1 MFVVALRAR
10 IPKAMTKFSK
20 VAVTVAVLAHLIVNL
35 LHGRA
40 HTELGVG
47 LTSFQQ
53 FYVIAVILL
62 APLIALLL
70 SWTRY
75 ARAGLW
81 LLLASML
88 GSLIFGVCYH
98 YIIVSSDHVAH
109 LPPGDARGLFRVT
122 ALLLLITEATGV
134 VLAAIALRTRIRG
147 QTNVVH
153 RA

>member
-1 MFVVALRAR
+1 VALRAR
-10 IPKAMTKFSK
+10 IPKAMTRFSK
-20 VAVTVAVLAHLIVNL
+20 IAVTITVIAHLIVNL

-53 FYVIAVILL
+53 FYVIAVILV

-75 ARAGLW
+75 ARASLW

-88 GSLIFGVCYH
+88 GSLIFGACYH

-122 ALLLLITEATGV
+122 ALLLLITEAAGV
-134 VLAAIALRTRIRG
+134 VLTAIALKTP
-147 QTNVVH
+147 
-153 RA
+153 RAMGR

>member
-1 MFVVALRAR
+1 
-10 IPKAMTKFSK
+10 MTKFSR
-20 VAVTVAVLAHLIVNL
+20 VAVPVTVIAHLIVNL

-47 LTSFQQ
+47 LTSWQQ

-75 ARAGLW
+75 ARTGLW
-81 LLLASML
+81 LLLGSML
-88 GSLIFGVCYH
+88 GSLSFGACYH

-109 LPPGDARGLFRVT
+109 LPPGDARGLFRAT
-122 ALLLLITEATGV
+122 ALLLLITEAAGV
-134 VLAAIALRTRIRG
+134 VLAAMALRKRIHERD
-147 QTNVVH
+147 
-153 RA
+153 

>member
-1 MFVVALRAR
+1 
-10 IPKAMTKFSK
+10 
-20 VAVTVAVLAHLIVNL
+20 
-35 LHGRA
+35 
-40 HTELGVG
+40 LGVG

-75 ARAGLW
+75 ARASLW

-88 GSLIFGVCYH
+88 GSLIFGACYH

-122 ALLLLITEATGV
+122 ALLLLITEAAGV
-134 VLAAIALRTRIRG
+134 VLAAIALRNGRIR
-147 QTNVVH
+147 
-153 RA
+153 

>member
-1 MFVVALRAR
+1 
-10 IPKAMTKFSK
+10 MTRFSK
-20 VAVTVAVLAHLIVNL
+20 IAVTITVIAHLIVNL

-75 ARAGLW
+75 ARASLW

-88 GSLIFGVCYH
+88 GSLIFGACYH

-122 ALLLLITEATGV
+122 ALLLLITEAAGV
-134 VLAAIALRTRIRG
+134 VLAAIALRNGRIR
-147 QTNVVH
+147 
-153 RA
+153 

>member
-1 MFVVALRAR
+1 ML
-10 IPKAMTKFSK
+10 SK
-20 VAVTVAVLAHLIVNL
+20 LLTITVIAHLIVNL

-47 LTSFQQ
+47 LTSWQQ

-62 APLIALLL
+62 APLIALVL

-88 GSLIFGVCYH
+88 GSLIFGACYH
-98 YIIVSSDHVAH
+98 YVIVSSDHVAH

-122 ALLLLITEATGV
+122 ALLLLIMEGVGV
-134 VLAAIALRTRIRG
+134 VLAALA
-147 QTNVVH
+147 VK
-153 RA
+153 RATDSRESV

>member
-1 MFVVALRAR
+1 
-10 IPKAMTKFSK
+10 MTRFSK
-20 VAVTVAVLAHLIVNL
+20 VAVTITVIAHLIVNL

-75 ARAGLW
+75 ARASLW
-81 LLLASML
+81 LLLALML
-88 GSLIFGVCYH
+88 GSLIFGACYH

-122 ALLLLITEATGV
+122 ALLLLITEAAGV
-134 VLAAIALRTRIRG
+134 VLTAIALKTP
-147 QTNVVH
+147 
-153 RA
+153 RAMGR

>member
-1 MFVVALRAR
+1 
-10 IPKAMTKFSK
+10 MTRFSK
-20 VAVTVAVLAHLIVNL
+20 VAVTITVIAHLIVNL

-53 FYVIAVILL
+53 FYVIAVILV

-75 ARAGLW
+75 ARASLW

-88 GSLIFGVCYH
+88 GSLIFGACYH

-122 ALLLLITEATGV
+122 ALLLLITEAAGV
-134 VLAAIALRTRIRG
+134 VLTAIALKTP
-147 QTNVVH
+147 
-153 RA
+153 RAMGR

>member
-1 MFVVALRAR
+1 
-10 IPKAMTKFSK
+10 MTRFSK
-20 VAVTVAVLAHLIVNL
+20 VAVTITVIAHLIVNL

-70 SWTRY
+70 SWTRH
-75 ARAGLW
+75 ARASLW

-88 GSLIFGVCYH
+88 GSLIFGACYH

-122 ALLLLITEATGV
+122 ALLLLITEAAGV
-134 VLAAIALRTRIRG
+134 VLAAIALRNGRIR
-147 QTNVVH
+147 
-153 RA
+153 

>member
-1 MFVVALRAR
+1 
-10 IPKAMTKFSK
+10 MTKFSR
-20 VAVTVAVLAHLIVNL
+20 VAVPVTVIAHLIVNL

-47 LTSFQQ
+47 LTSWQQ
-53 FYVIAVILL
+53 CYVIAVILL

-75 ARAGLW
+75 ARTGLW
-81 LLLASML
+81 LLLGSML

-109 LPPGDARGLFRVT
+109 LPPGDARGLFRGT
-122 ALLLLITEATGV
+122 ALLLLITEAAGV
-134 VLAAIALRTRIRG
+134 VLAAMALRKRIHERD
-147 QTNVVH
+147 
-153 RA
+153 

>member
-1 MFVVALRAR
+1 MLVVALRACL
-10 IPKAMTKFSK
+10 PKAMTRFSK
-20 VAVTVAVLAHLIVNL
+20 VAVTITVVAHLIVNL

-53 FYVIAVILL
+53 FYVIAVILV

-75 ARAGLW
+75 ARASLW

-88 GSLIFGVCYH
+88 GSLIFGACYH

-122 ALLLLITEATGV
+122 ALLLLITEAAGV
-134 VLAAIALRTRIRG
+134 VLTAIALKTP
-147 QTNVVH
+147 
-153 RA
+153 RAMGR

>member
-1 MFVVALRAR
+1 
-10 IPKAMTKFSK
+10 MTRFSK
-20 VAVTVAVLAHLIVNL
+20 IAVTITVIAHLIVNL

-70 SWTRY
+70 SWTRH
-75 ARAGLW
+75 ARASLW

-88 GSLIFGVCYH
+88 GSLIFGACYH

-109 LPPGDARGLFRVT
+109 LPLGDARGLFRVT
-122 ALLLLITEATGV
+122 ALLLLITEAAGV
-134 VLAAIALRTRIRG
+134 VLAAIALRNGRIR
-147 QTNVVH
+147 
-153 RA
+153 

>member
-1 MFVVALRAR
+1 
-10 IPKAMTKFSK
+10 MTRFSK
-20 VAVTVAVLAHLIVNL
+20 IAVTITVIAHLIVNL

-53 FYVIAVILL
+53 FYVIAVILV

-75 ARAGLW
+75 ARASLW

-88 GSLIFGVCYH
+88 GSLIFGACYH

-122 ALLLLITEATGV
+122 ALLLLITEAAGV
-134 VLAAIALRTRIRG
+134 VLAAIALRNGRIR
-147 QTNVVH
+147 
-153 RA
+153 

>member
-1 MFVVALRAR
+1 
-10 IPKAMTKFSK
+10 MTRFSK
-20 VAVTVAVLAHLIVNL
+20 VAVTITVIAHLIVNL

-75 ARAGLW
+75 ARASLW

-88 GSLIFGVCYH
+88 GSLIFGACYH

-122 ALLLLITEATGV
+122 ALLLLITEAAGV
-134 VLAAIALRTRIRG
+134 VLAAIALRNGRIR
-147 QTNVVH
+147 
-153 RA
+153 

>member
-1 MFVVALRAR
+1 
-10 IPKAMTKFSK
+10 MTKFSR
-20 VAVTVAVLAHLIVNL
+20 VAVPVTVIAHLIVNL

-47 LTSFQQ
+47 LTSWQQ

-75 ARAGLW
+75 ARTGLW
-81 LLLASML
+81 LLLGSML
-88 GSLIFGVCYH
+88 GSLIFGACYH

-109 LPPGDARGLFRVT
+109 LPPGDARGLFRGT
-122 ALLLLITEATGV
+122 ALLLLITEAAGV
-134 VLAAIALRTRIRG
+134 VLAAMALRKRIHERD
-147 QTNVVH
+147 
-153 RA
+153 